1 MVNSQLD
8 WEVHRTE
15 ITVTHFLCLALSA
28 ESMLCMMCL
37 FQLKHILNGGNTR
50 AKDTKSHSIHSKT
63 GPCCPK
69 GIDYPYFFRVQYD
82 NNPFMNCSLHT
93 LLPVLQNI
101 IKLPWPTSWPPRSP
115 ESCNYHLESPMGY
128 AFSLMA
134 ILPSVWQPL
143 LCLIDPWH
151 TLSLRYQTGLLPFPD
166 NPETQ
171 NT

>member
-1 MVNSQLD
+1 M
-8 WEVHRTE
+8 HRTE
-15 ITVTHFLCLALSA
+15 IPLLLLSLPCFKCWEHALYDVFIST
-28 ESMLCMMCL
+28 ETY
-37 FQLKHILNGGNTR
+37 FKWGNTR

-63 GPCCPK
+63 GPRCRR
-69 GIDYPYFFRVQYD
+69 GIDYPYFFRVQYG
-82 NNPFMNCSLHT
+82 NNPFTNCSLHT

-115 ESCNYHLESPMGY
+115 ESCNYHLGNPMGY
-128 AFSLMA
+128 AFSLIA
-134 ILPSVWQPL
+134 TLPSVWQPL

-151 TLSLRYQTGLLPFPD
+151 TLSLRYQTGLLPCPD